1 MRTALSGFQVAG
13 ASHAGQLLGP
23 LFDGSEKEARGE
35 FLGQVASIKL
45 GDAYKAAFATWN
57 AATNPTIAA
66 TTSGP
71 LAIGLGNASPYEV
84 GLTLHHT
91 YGVPY
96 LPGSALKGL
105 ARRAAL
111 QQGLSPEAITVL
123 FGEQDLKKE
132 ANAAHIIWWDGWLDS
147 QTARPLQLDTI
158 TVHHQK
164 YYGGAGREGYP
175 TDFDDPNPVAFLSV
189 PTGTKFHLALGK
201 STPELDDRWIYLAAQ
216 LLGHGLTHLGL
227 GGKTNAGYGGFDVA
241 LPPRPLSAAE
251 IREAEEQTA
260 QLNAE
265 KARGDA
271 DRLTVRIRED
281 LKNARAI
288 RDNSA
293 RVLGQ
298 IAALPLPQ
306 REQAVQAVVE
316 QAKTFGEKELA
327 KKARKLL
334 EDG

>member
-23 LFDGSEKEARGE
+23 LFDGSEKEARGK

-45 GDAYKAAFATWN
+45 SDAYKAAFATWN

-105 ARRAAL
+105 VLRAARNHI
-111 QQGLSPEAITVL
+111 LSEEALAVL
-123 FGEQDLKKE
+123 FGTVGS
-132 ANAAHIIWWDGWLDS
+132 AAHIIWWDGWLDP

-158 TVHHQK
+158 TVHHHK
-164 YYGGAGREGYP
+164 YYGSAGREGYP